1 MTALMTGGIYMY
13 SLTGKFNSDIFNNM
27 SANAFRTDI
36 KDEGSHYVVES
47 ELPGFD
53 RDDINVDISDGYMT
67 VSASHRTENEK
78 SSEDGSYI
86 CRERSYGSYSRSF
99 DLSGVDSDSITAEYK
114 NGILRMVLP
123 KSKAEQSECRR
134 LTVN

>member
-1 MTALMTGGIYMY
+1 MY
-13 SLTGKFNSDIFNNM
+13 SLTGNFNSDILNNM

-53 RDDINVDISDGYMT
+53 KDDIAVDISDGYMT
-67 VSASHRTENEK
+67 VSASHSTDNEK
-78 SSEDGSYI
+78 RSDDGSYI

-99 DLSGVDSDSITAEYK
+99 DLSGVDADRITAEYK
-114 NGILRMVLP
+114 NGILKMVLP
-123 KSKAEQSECRR
+123 KASPEQPESRR